1 MFAPSTRLQLSTLAL
16 RRTRRSQPN
25 LPCAPAPAVPGQSVL
40 ATVRADY
47 TPLLHLRIMPHLG
60 VWKLVAA
67 VEEHPHAQ
75 PDEAQGQEE
84 GSQEKENEKHKKL
97 FTAVP

>member
-1 MFAPSTRLQLSTLAL
+1 MLPAQS
-16 RRTRRSQPN
+16 

-75 PDEAQGQEE
+75 PDEAERQEE
-84 GSQEKENEKHKKL
+84 GSHEEEKEKHKKGFL
-97 FTAVP
+97 LLGRGCRSISCIQSQSIH